1 MNDAEILA
9 LITKIKGAG
18 RATAEAGKHVYGMG
32 KRAAIA
38 HPRSAS
44 AVGGAGGMLALQ
56 QMLKKRPEMDA
67 DAQEQRLRMS
77 QMYGG

>member
-18 RATAEAGKHVYGMG
+18 KATADAGKHAYGMG

-38 HPRSAS
+38 NPRSAS

-56 QMLKKRPEMDA
+56 HIFKKRPEQDA
-67 DAQEQRLRMS
+67 EAQEQRLRMS
-77 QMYGG
+77 QMYG